1 MHRNC
6 FVSCLLSVGSTGVLI
21 YNCACWFVDDIP
33 YDKMIFSGVSG
44 IGSERLVCSKP
55 DCIDMS

>member
-1 MHRNC
+1 M
-6 FVSCLLSVGSTGVLI
+6 GSTGVLI